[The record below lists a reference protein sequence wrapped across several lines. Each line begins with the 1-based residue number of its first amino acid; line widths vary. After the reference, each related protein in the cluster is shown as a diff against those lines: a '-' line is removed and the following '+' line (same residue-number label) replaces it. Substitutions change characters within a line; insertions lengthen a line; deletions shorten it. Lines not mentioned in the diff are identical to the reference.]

1 MAKQM
6 LLLCDRCGS
15 KKGVLSGEGSRS
27 DRVNLSV
34 DLCEPC
40 WAKLIKEYGVSVKRR
55 RDRKEFQVISEDEIP
70 TL

>member
-6 LLLCDRCGS
+6 LLVCDRCGA
-15 KKGVLSGEGSRS
+15 KKEVLSAEGSRS

-34 DLCEPC
+34 DLCAKC
-40 WAKLIKEYGVSVKRR
+40 WTQLVDEYGVSLKRR
-55 RDRKEFQVISEDEIP
+55 RDRRDFVVIDESDIP